1 MPNPDRP
8 IAHLPPTIAWEG
20 DEHGH
25 LAILDQTQLPHQ
37 RVVLHLTTLDA
48 VVDAI
53 VRLCV
58 RGAPAIGV
66 AAAYGLVIGVR
77 ERNPLPEA
85 FVDTAREVAARLTAA
100 RPTAV
105 NLQWALDRGLAAAK
119 AEPLLA
125 RLWAEARRIH
135 AEDIAAGVHI
145 GKNGRGLVRD
155 GATVLTYCNTG
166 RLATA
171 GDGTALAVLFAAWQ
185 DGVRFRVLAAET
197 RPLLQGARL
206 TALEL
211 AAAGIPV
218 ELVVDGAVAGLVA
231 RGQVDAAFVGADRIA
246 SNGDFANKVG
256 TYGVAL
262 ACAAHRV
269 PFHVVA
275 PVSTFDLRVAD
286 GAAIPIEERDATEVL
301 TIGGV
306 ALAPGG
312 VGARNPAFD
321 VTPARLVS
329 GFVTDRGILTA
340 PYDQSIK
347 ALFPAGR

>member
-1 MPNPDRP
+1 MTEQKLAP
-8 IAHLPPTIAWEG
+8 LPPTIAWQG
-20 DEHGH
+20 DEQGH
-25 LAILDQTQLPHQ
+25 LEILDQTRLPHELE
-37 RVVLHLTTLDA
+37 VLRLDTLDG

-66 AAAYGLVIGVR
+66 AAAYGVVLGVR
-77 ERNPLPEA
+77 NCNPLPAA
-85 FVDTAREVAARLTAA
+85 FVDTTRTIAARLTAA

-105 NLQWALDRGLAAAK
+105 NLQWALDRAVAAAK
-119 AEPLLA
+119 VEPTLQ
-125 RLWAEARRIH
+125 RLWQEARRIH
-135 AEDIAAGVHI
+135 AEDIAAGLQI
-145 GKNGRGLVRD
+145 AEYGRDLVRD
-155 GATVLTYCNTG
+155 GMTVLTYCNTG

-171 GDGTALAVLFAAWQ
+171 GDGTALAILFAAWQ
-185 DGVRFRVLAAET
+185 RGTRFRVLAAET

-211 AAAGIPV
+211 HTAGIPV

-231 RGQVDAAFVGADRIA
+231 RGQVHLALVGADRIA
-246 SNGDFANKVG
+246 GNGDFANKVG

-275 PVSTFDLRVAD
+275 PLSTFDPRLAD
-286 GAAIPIEERDATEVL
+286 GALIPIEERDANEVL
-301 TIGGV
+301 ALGGQRI
-306 ALAPGG
+306 APFG

-321 VTPARLVS
+321 VTPARFVG
-329 GFVTDRGILTA
+329 GFVTDRGCLA
-340 PYDQSIK
+340 PPFEPAIK
-347 ALFPAGR
+347 AMFVPGR